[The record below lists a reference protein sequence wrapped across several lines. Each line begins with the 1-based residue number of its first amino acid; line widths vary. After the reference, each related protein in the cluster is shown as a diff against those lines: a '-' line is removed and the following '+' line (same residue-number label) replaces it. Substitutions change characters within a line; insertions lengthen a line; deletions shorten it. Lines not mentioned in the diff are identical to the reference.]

1 MSEEAARKSWENRR
15 SADVIQYPKSPAPKS
30 SRATPWVW
38 GDPKTMPPREFAYRT
53 HYIRKFVSA
62 GIGAPGG
69 GKSSKRMVEA
79 LTMAS
84 GRALL
89 GVKVTGDDFE
99 TAARAIRAGNWK
111 GSIQAKDWVGI
122 PIAKALDLKL
132 TVKAEKA
139 KVRA

>member
-1 MSEEAARKSWENRR
+1 
-15 SADVIQYPKSPAPKS
+15 
-30 SRATPWVW
+30 
-38 GDPKTMPPREFAYRT
+38 
-53 HYIRKFVSA
+53 
-62 GIGAPGG
+62 
-69 GKSSKRMVEA
+69 
-79 LTMAS
+79 MAS

-139 KVRA
+139 KVRGLIEIWMKAWGKALRAQPAQPCPTSWLCSWANLRTDT